1 MLNSYEMIWV
11 TVIYNILI
19 LFNKTKTENRT
30 IKTVNTNTD
39 RVEDW
44 ILYNEDTREAE
55 TVHTGLINW
64 ELREKLRN
72 PNSNDLT
79 ELNRIE

>member
-1 MLNSYEMIWV
+1 MLNSYEILWV
-11 TVIYNILI
+11 TVIYNIII
-19 LFNKTKTENRT
+19 LFNKTKIENRT

-55 TVHTGLINW
+55 TVNTGLIDW